1 MSFIYKNL
9 SKIILTFFFI
19 FVFIFTFFTNTNNV
33 SAFETIGNACGEYSA
48 TSTQYIL
55 TNTEKSGIID
65 LCFKD
70 TSGDTVKIYLGTN
83 DTSGT
88 EIHSTTTT
96 SDFQH
101 FLYSTNYTATLG
113 TKQTFKF
120 VNYDQGNLP
129 SEVNTFNLTLL
140 PAYKVKFLNP
150 SPTDGVTTDEFSSLT
165 VGGNSKNVASPYI
178 TVYQNSTNTSEA
190 LGGTPSNPASVNVT
204 GGT

>member
-19 FVFIFTFFTNTNNV
+19 FIFTFFINTNKV

-55 TNTEKSGIID
+55 TVAEKSGIID

-70 TSGDTVKIYLGTN
+70 TSGDTVKIYLGI
-83 DTSGT
+83 DDSGT

-96 SDFQH
+96 GAFQH

-113 TKQTFKF
+113 TLQTFNF
-120 VNYDQGNLP
+120 ISYDAAVEDSALN
-129 SEVNTFNLTLL
+129 VFRLTLL

-178 TVYQNSTNTSEA
+178 TVYQNSTSTSEA